1 MTIYSWLW
9 IAWAAMFCIVE
20 YFAITNGVPGDTLS
34 EQVWKL
40 IGTSADGSRT
50 VANWIWRGGLLA
62 LFAWLIPHFFTGWQ
76 WFKRKKK

>member
-1 MTIYSWLW
+1 MTTYAWLW
-9 IAWAAMFCIVE
+9 IAWWAMFCIVE

-40 IGTSADGSRT
+40 IGTSADGGRT
-50 VANWIWRGGLLA
+50 AVNWIWRAGLLA
-62 LFAWLIPHFFTGWQ
+62 LLAWLVPHFFTGWT